1 MTTTAALASAFTPLT
16 PLEAEVASLLAAA
29 QADDARAVAEA
40 EAQLAARTLSAEELA
55 ARQSQLARMRSV
67 LFHHERRLK
76 RVAKI
81 KSKDYRRRRK
91 RAAAK
96 QTEGGEEKD
105 ADAQRRAA
113 EEAEFQRAK
122 ERLTLKHRNT
132 SRWARRALKRGVRA
146 MDDGT
151 KEALAEQLR
160 LGQELRQRVWGAPCL
175 NTPIAPITPGQF
187 PGTFPR
193 QRRKR

>member
-1 MTTTAALASAFTPLT
+1 MTTTAALASAFTPAT

-55 ARQSQLARMRSV
+55 ARQSQLAHMRSV

-96 QTEGGEEKD
+96 HGEGEGGEEED
-105 ADAQRRAA
+105 EEAQRRAA

-160 LGQELRQRVWGAPCL
+160 LGQELRQRVCVLVWACMHRV
-175 NTPIAPITPGQF
+175 F
-187 PGTFPR
+187 H
-193 QRRKR
+193 QRVVHWDCVK